1 MGKSR
6 IQRLLAFLF
15 ATTAITSWAEEAKG
29 PLALEYSIR
38 ADENGS
44 LLWEII
50 DPGGKP
56 RELAAEEKFRLL
68 RERYF
73 PEAVAKAAAGKA
85 PEVWIV
91 GFFYLDERITPGD
104 PAMAEEAFRRGLE
117 LGRPDG
123 LLYLA
128 DHYHRK
134 AMPRDRDAAERARDL
149 DRAEALTF
157 AMLEAGR
164 GEAAWIAN
172 TLASVHLFGWYG
184 LEKNLEKGAVLLD
197 TVEKVVPGD
206 PLMQLLKAKLLIY
219 RKDYPTAF
227 TYAEKAEKGF
237 QTAADTDKTAA
248 EDLHRAKTAKISA
261 AVLGGDLAK
270 IDPDEFLQISKDSL
284 GLNGPFAWSIPVLLA
299 LLLLFLLWRTRLAL
313 AHHEGP
319 GLRLTLFWISASI
332 LAAGIGFNIRLPG
345 LDNGVGHWIGA
356 LLVTA
361 AALTAVT
368 MGGWSHYFGSGPLFN
383 GWKPFLKGAAIV
395 IGGVAGMQLVAM
407 GYGAVYQLITGGPLD
422 KQLVSLFLK
431 SENLLEL
438 TGTVLVVGI
447 AIPFY
452 EEVFFRGFL
461 FASLDRRWKGR
472 TALIV
477 SSVFFAIVH
486 GLTFFVPLLFLSLLI
501 GWLRLRTGNL
511 RMSFYLHAANNS
523 FSVLAG
529 YFLGSGG

>member
-6 IQRLLAFLF
+6 IQRLWALLF
-15 ATTAITSWAEEAKG
+15 AASALTLSAEEVKG
-29 PLALEYSIR
+29 PLALEYTIR
-38 ADENGS
+38 ADENGA
-44 LLWEII
+44 LVWEIT
-50 DPGGKP
+50 DVAGNP
-56 RELAAEEKFRLL
+56 RDLTAEEKFRLL
-68 RERYF
+68 RERHF
-73 PEAVAKAAAGKA
+73 PEAVAKAGAGKA

-91 GFFYLDERITPGD
+91 GFFYLDERITEKD
-104 PAMAEEAFRRGLE
+104 PAKAEASFRRGLE

-134 AMPRDRDAAERARDL
+134 AMPRDRDTGERARDL
-149 DRAEALTF
+149 DHAETLTIAL
-157 AMLEAGR
+157 LEAGR

-184 LEKNLEKGAVLLD
+184 LEKNLEKGAGLLD
-197 TVEKVVPGD
+197 AVEHVLPED

-219 RKDYPTAF
+219 RTDYPAAF

-237 QTAADTDKTAA
+237 QTAAETDETAA

-284 GLNGPFAWSIPVLLA
+284 GLNGPLAWSIPVLLT
-299 LLLLFLLWRTRLAL
+299 LLLLFLLWRTRRAR
-313 AHHEGP
+313 AGGGGP
-319 GLRLTLFWISASI
+319 GLRLSLFWISASI

-361 AALTAVT
+361 AALAAVT
-368 MGGWSHYFGSGPLFN
+368 MGGWAHFFGSEPLFK

-407 GYGAVYQLITGGPLD
+407 GYGAIYELVSGGPLD

-431 SENLLEL
+431 SENLLQL
-438 TGTVLVVGI
+438 FGTVLVVGI

-461 FASLDRRWKGR
+461 FASLDRRWGGK
-472 TALIV
+472 TALVV

-486 GLTFFVPLLFLSLLI
+486 GLTFFVPLLILSFLI
-501 GWLRLRTGNL
+501 GWLRLKTGNL
-511 RMSFYLHAANNS
+511 RMSFYLHASNNS

-529 YFLGSGG
+529 YFL

>member
-1 MGKSR
+1 MGSLR
-6 IQRLLAFLF
+6 IHR
-15 ATTAITSWAEEAKG
+15 IWALCWVASALIARADEGTEK
-29 PLALEYSIR
+29 LALEYSIR
-38 ADENGS
+38 ADENGA
-44 LLWEII
+44 LVWEIT
-50 DPGGKP
+50 DAAGKP
-56 RELAAEEKFRLL
+56 EELPEEEKFRLL
-68 RERYF
+68 RERHF
-73 PEAVAKAAAGKA
+73 PEAVAKAEAGKA

-91 GFFYLDERITPGD
+91 GFFYLDDRITEPD
-104 PAMAEEAFRRGLE
+104 PAKAEAAFRRGLA

-123 LLYLA
+123 MLYLA
-128 DHYHRK
+128 DLYHRK
-134 AMPRDRDAAERARDL
+134 AMPRGLDQDERARDL
-149 DRAEALTF
+149 ERAEGLTL

-184 LEKNLEKGAVLLD
+184 LEKNLEKGARLLD
-197 TVEKVVPGD
+197 AVEKVLPED

-219 RKDYPTAF
+219 RKDYSAAF

-237 QTAADTDKTAA
+237 QKAAERDETAA

-284 GLNGPFAWSIPVLLA
+284 GLNGPFAWAIPVLLA
-299 LLLLFLLWRTRLAL
+299 LLLGFLLWRTRRAW
-313 AHHEGP
+313 AHHDGP

-361 AALTAVT
+361 AALAAVT
-368 MGGWSHYFGSGPLFN
+368 MGGWSHYFGSGPLFR

-431 SENLLEL
+431 SENLVEL

-461 FASLDRRWKGR
+461 FASLDRRWGGK

-486 GLTFFVPLLFLSLLI
+486 GLTFFVPLLFLSFLI
-501 GWLRLRTGNL
+501 GWLRLKTGNL

-529 YFLGSGG
+529 YFLAGGG

>member
-1 MGKSR
+1 MGNTR
-6 IQRLLAFLF
+6 IEGILALCL
-15 ATTAITSWAEEAKG
+15 AASSLTLRAEETKA

-38 ADENGS
+38 ADENGA
-44 LLWEII
+44 LVWELM
-50 DPGGKP
+50 DAAGKS
-56 RELAAEEKFRLL
+56 REVEEEEKFRLL

-73 PEAVAKAAAGKA
+73 PEAVAKAEAGKA

-91 GFFYLDERITPGD
+91 GFFYLDERIAPKD
-104 PAMAEEAFRRGLE
+104 AAKAEAAFQRGLE

-134 AMPRDRDAAERARDL
+134 AMPRDRDSGERARDL
-149 DRAEALTF
+149 DHAEALTI

-172 TLASVHLFGWYG
+172 NLASVHLFGWYG
-184 LEKNLEKGAVLLD
+184 LEKSLEKGAGLLD
-197 TVEKVVPGD
+197 AVEKVLPED
-206 PLMQLLKAKLLIY
+206 PLMQLLKAKLHIY

-237 QTAADTDKTAA
+237 QTAVENDETAA

-299 LLLLFLLWRTRLAL
+299 LLLLFLLWRTRRAW
-313 AHHEGP
+313 AQHEGP

-361 AALTAVT
+361 AALAAVT
-368 MGGWSHYFGSGPLFN
+368 MSGWSHYFGSGTLFR

-431 SENLLEL
+431 SENLLQL
-438 TGTVLVVGI
+438 IGTVLVVGI

-461 FASLDRRWKGR
+461 FASLDRRWGGKA
-472 TALIV
+472 ALIV

-486 GLTFFVPLLFLSLLI
+486 GLTFFVPLLFLSFLI
-501 GWLRLRTGNL
+501 GWLRLKTGNL
-511 RMSFYLHAANNS
+511 RMSFYLHATNNS

-529 YFLGSGG
+529 YFLGAGG

>member
-1 MGKSR
+1 MAVCLAVSSSALSAEEGKS
-6 IQRLLAFLF
+6 
-15 ATTAITSWAEEAKG
+15 

-38 ADENGS
+38 ADESGG
-44 LLWEII
+44 LVWEIT
-50 DPGGKP
+50 DAAGKA
-56 RELAAEEKFRLL
+56 RELPEEEKLRLL
-68 RERYF
+68 RERHF
-73 PEAVAKAAAGKA
+73 PEAVAKAEAGKA

-91 GFFYLDERITPGD
+91 GFFYLDDRITEPD
-104 PAMAEEAFRRGLE
+104 PAKAEAAFRRGLE

-128 DHYHRK
+128 DFYHRK
-134 AMPRDRDAAERARDL
+134 AMPRDRDRDARSIDL
-149 DRAEALTF
+149 ARAEELTID
-157 AMLEAGR
+157 MLEAGR
-164 GEAAWIAN
+164 GEAVWIAN

-184 LEKNLEKGAVLLD
+184 LEKNLDQGAGLLD
-197 TVEKVVPGD
+197 AIEKVVPDD

-219 RKDYPTAF
+219 RKDYPAAF
-227 TYAEKAEKGF
+227 TYAQKAEKGF
-237 QTAADTDKTAA
+237 QSAAETDESAE

-299 LLLLFLLWRTRLAL
+299 LLLVFLLHRTRLAW
-313 AHHEGP
+313 AREGVHGGP

-361 AALTAVT
+361 AALAAVT
-368 MGGWSHYFGSGPLFN
+368 MGGWSHYFGSGPLFT

-395 IGGVAGMQLVAM
+395 IGGVAGMQVVAM
-407 GYGAVYQLITGGPLD
+407 GYGAVYQQITGGPLD

-438 TGTVLVVGI
+438 AGTVLVVGI

-461 FASLDRRWKGR
+461 FASLDRRWGGKV
-472 TALIV
+472 ALIV

-486 GLTFFVPLLFLSLLI
+486 GLTFFVPLLFLSFLI
-501 GWLRLRTGNL
+501 GWLRLKTGNL

-529 YFLGSGG
+529 YFLAGGG